1 MDRPMVELAA
11 RVRWAA
17 AIPVLAAAAVAAG
30 YAALIVIAEWVG
42 GFDELDPAHP
52 DHDEPGEEGV
62 GRAA

>member
-11 RVRWAA
+11 RARWVA
-17 AIPVLAAAAVAAG
+17 AIPVLAVAAAVAAG

-52 DHDEPGEEGV
+52 DEPEET
-62 GRAA
+62 RHAA